1 MLRKS
6 FQAKKKKK
14 LEKKTKQ
21 VIEAFQLCGVS
32 GVADPGQICLAGTE
46 QHSEL
51 REDDRKWTRQ
61 ARSSRK
67 SFCSFVIA

>member
-1 MLRKS
+1 MNKGCRGRGKVLS
-6 FQAKKKKK
+6 
-14 LEKKTKQ
+14 
-21 VIEAFQLCGVS
+21 EAFQLYGVS
-32 GVADPGQICLAGTE
+32 DVEPGQICLAGTE

-61 ARSSRK
+61 AKSSRK

>member
-1 MLRKS
+1 MY
-6 FQAKKKKK
+6 
-14 LEKKTKQ
+14 EKVFPNMNERCRERGKALS
-21 VIEAFQLCGVS
+21 EAFQLYGVS
-32 GVADPGQICLAGTE
+32 DVVEPGQICLAGTE

-61 ARSSRK
+61 AKSSRK